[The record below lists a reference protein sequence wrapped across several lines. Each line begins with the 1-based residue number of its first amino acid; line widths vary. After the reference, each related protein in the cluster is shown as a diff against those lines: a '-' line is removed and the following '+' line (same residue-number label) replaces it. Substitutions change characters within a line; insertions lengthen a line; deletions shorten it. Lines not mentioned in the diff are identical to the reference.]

1 MFSLYP
7 SSKLFHPY
15 FEFAQKVKV
24 MGSNPGYLLKSFL
37 FFLQIKDNLR
47 NNINVLVPVKSLSDI
62 LTSYGE
68 SSKTISYLKVDIE
81 GSELTAI
88 GMNYSCLMDMKIS

>member
-1 MFSLYP
+1 MMIPAFARSLN
-7 SSKLFHPY
+7 K
-15 FEFAQKVKV
+15 
-24 MGSNPGYLLKSFL
+24 YLVYFL

-88 GMNYSCLMDMKIS
+88 GMNYSCLMDMKIR

>member
-1 MFSLYP
+1 MMIPAFARSLN
-7 SSKLFHPY
+7 K
-15 FEFAQKVKV
+15 
-24 MGSNPGYLLKSFL
+24 YLVYFL

-68 SSKTISYLKVDIE
+68 SNKKISYLKVDIE

-88 GMNYSCLMDMKIS
+88 GMNYSCLMDMKIC

>member
-1 MFSLYP
+1 MSLTRYN
-7 SSKLFHPY
+7 LI
-15 FEFAQKVKV
+15 
-24 MGSNPGYLLKSFL
+24 
-37 FFLQIKDNLR
+37 FLQIKDNSR

-62 LTSYGE
+62 LASYGE

-88 GMNYSCLMDMKIS
+88 GMDYSV